1 MPDQLQPTTKQTTA
15 RLLTEREAATL
26 LGFTPSALQAW
37 RLKGGGPRFVK
48 ISARAVRYR
57 PQDLEVFVEERLRT
71 STADPGPAGA

>member
-1 MPDQLQPTTKQTTA
+1 MADQLRATERQRPA
-15 RLLTEREAATL
+15 SLLTEREAASI
-26 LGFTPSALQAW
+26 LGFTQSALQAW

-57 PQDLEVFVEERLRT
+57 LEDLEVFVEERLRT